1 MDRERAKQLAE
12 IIGGGVWDSG
22 GGICLV
28 MKHRSDGRIVAFND
42 EVVCVY
48 ENDES
53 LQEGKALE
61 SVLLV

>member
-1 MDRERAKQLAE
+1 MDEEKAKLLADL
-12 IIGGGVWDSG
+12 IGGDVWDSG

-28 MKHRSDGRIVAFND
+28 LKHRSDGKVVAFSD

-48 ENDES
+48 ENDEA

>member
-1 MDRERAKQLAE
+1 MDEEKAKLLADV
-12 IIGGGVWDSG
+12 IGGDVWDSG

-28 MKHRSDGRIVAFND
+28 LKRRSDGKIAALSD

-48 ENDES
+48 KNNES
-53 LQEGKALE
+53 LQGGKALE